1 MRANMRAHHKRMYFD
16 LQSKLGLTDDQT
28 SDLLDLITDQHSMP
42 FKGPR
47 NLSPEQAREYW
58 EAEETRRQAAIDDLL
73 GPGKAAEFAEY
84 QKSMPA
90 RSELMMISQQLEGVD
105 TPLTD
110 SQRSR
115 LLDAMIAERDRIPMP
130 SYLDAMSPEESAK
143 AYGDWQADYE
153 RRVNDAARSILTSEQ
168 LNTVSNYQQWQRD
181 MRQQVAAQGPGGP
194 PVRMRGD
201 ATFFAAPAAGF
212 AVAVENA
219 PGPTEQPSGSK

>member
-1 MRANMRAHHKRMYFD
+1 MYFD
-16 LQSKLGLTDDQT
+16 LQSKLGLTDEQT
-28 SDLLDLITDQHSMP
+28 SDLLDLITDQHTVG

-47 NLSPEQAREYW
+47 NLAPEQAREYW
-58 EAEETRRQAAIDDLL
+58 EAEEAKRQAAIDELL

-130 SYLDAMSPEESAK
+130 NYFDGMSPEESAK
-143 AYGDWQADYE
+143 AFNDWQADYDK
-153 RRVNDAARSILTSEQ
+153 RVAEAARSILTSEQ
-168 LNTVSNYQQWQRD
+168 LNTVNNYQQWQRE

-194 PVRMRGD
+194 PVRMRGGD
-201 ATFFAAPAAGF
+201 ATFFAAPAGGF
-212 AVAVENA
+212 SVAVEN
-219 PGPTEQPSGSK
+219 GPSPAEKPAGSK